1 MKSRLPS
8 LNALR
13 AFEATVRLGT
23 VAGAADALHVTPAAV
38 SHQIKALEADL
49 GVTLLRREG
58 RHVVPTEAAGA
69 GLSRLRDGFE
79 ALADGVARI
88 RRTAAGP
95 ILTVSVVPT
104 FAITWLVPRLERFR
118 LRHPDIAVRIDAD
131 SRLADFAASDVD
143 LAVRYA
149 AAVDPDLTANLLFED
164 AVIPVCN
171 PELVT
176 GPTPLRTP
184 ADLVHHTLIHG
195 EVRAFESPY
204 YPDWAIWL
212 KAAGV
217 TGVRLD
223 GGLRFFQESLAIQAA
238 LSGHGVALAGRWT
251 VEQEIAAGRLVQP
264 FGPDLLTGACYWIV
278 APPDRAG
285 TVPVRA
291 FCDWLL
297 AEGVAAQA
305 ALGCG

>member
-1 MKSRLPS
+1 MTSRLPS

-143 LAVRYA
+143 VAVRYA
-149 AAVDPDLTANLLFED
+149 ASVDPDLTASLLFED
-164 AVIPVCN
+164 AVIPVCT
-171 PELVT
+171 PELMT

-184 ADLVHHTLIHG
+184 ADLVHT
-195 EVRAFESPY
+195 P
-204 YPDWAIWL
+204 
-212 KAAGV
+212 
-217 TGVRLD
+217 
-223 GGLRFFQESLAIQAA
+223 
-238 LSGHGVALAGRWT
+238 
-251 VEQEIAAGRLVQP
+251 
-264 FGPDLLTGACYWIV
+264 
-278 APPDRAG
+278 
-285 TVPVRA
+285 
-291 FCDWLL
+291 
-297 AEGVAAQA
+297 
-305 ALGCG
+305 